1 MRDNAT
7 SKAAGIDR
15 LPGRFLNDG
24 ANVLAKPITDICNL
38 SIHLNKFPSA
48 FKLAKVK
55 TIFKK
60 GWKTNVLNYRLISLL
75 QILLKVIE
83 KIFQK
88 QTTTFLNDNNIFY
101 KYQSVFRNKH
111 STDLFLSFFND
122 KILKGFD
129 KEVYIGMIL
138 IDLKRA
144 FDMINHKILLGKHL
158 PIGFSNNTI
167 SWYES
172 YLAEHHFTG
181 EIVNRVS
188 KFSNISCGVQF

>member
-1 MRDNAT
+1 M
-7 SKAAGIDR
+7 
-15 LPGRFLNDG
+15 
-24 ANVLAKPITDICNL
+24 
-38 SIHLNKFPSA
+38 
-48 FKLAKVK
+48 
-55 TIFKK
+55 
-60 GWKTNVLNYRLISLL
+60 NYRLISLL

-83 KIFQK
+83 KNFQK

-188 KFSNISCGVQF
+188 CGVQF